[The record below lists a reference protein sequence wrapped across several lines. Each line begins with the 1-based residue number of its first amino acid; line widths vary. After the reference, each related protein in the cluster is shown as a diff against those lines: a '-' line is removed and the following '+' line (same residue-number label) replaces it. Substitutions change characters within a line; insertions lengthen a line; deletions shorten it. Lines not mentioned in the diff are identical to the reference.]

1 MARRLLQNDEWDFAR
16 RCWVCEPGNDRGLEV
31 PFFLDEEAR
40 RVVAEFTP
48 EPCHS
53 GTAEFAHGGFSMALL
68 DEGMGWAV
76 VAVAH
81 KWGVTRRS
89 QSVFSRPVRIGQPH
103 SLHAWI
109 EGGYGTDLTAAAEI
123 LDARGKVCVA
133 VRADFYVM
141 TEDEATRALGVHP
154 QTAKEFTRA

>member
-1 MARRLLQNDEWDFAR
+1 MAKRLLQNQEWDFAS

-31 PFFLDEEAR
+31 PFFLDEDAR

-53 GTAEFAHGGFSMALL
+53 GAPEFAHTGFSTALL
-68 DEGMGWAV
+68 EEGMAWAV
-76 VAVAH
+76 IAVAH

-103 SLHAWI
+103 TLHAWI
-109 EGGYGTDLTAAAEI
+109 EGGYGSDLTAAAEI
-123 LDARGKVCVA
+123 LDGRGKVCVA

-141 TEDEATRALGVHP
+141 TGEEAERALGVRSD
-154 QTAKEFTRA
+154 AVKEYTRA